1 MSIHAT
7 PNMASFLRSLI
18 QPPLSQWW
26 LSEQRMRAQRAGH
39 EKRRMAQ
46 GAPHQVHYFHQSDD
60 PYCALLSQ
68 MLPDLLQRYA
78 VDLVPHLVG
87 PAADP
92 VAPDRARLVA
102 HSRKDA
108 ELLAQHHGLRFHDG
122 GAQPTDGA
130 VGWTNWVL
138 CQVIEQGDF
147 VAQAAKAMDRLWSA
161 AWPNVGHVDGAGQA
175 QVAQALAQGEAKRAR
190 WGHYLGGTF
199 YYAGEWYWGLDRLYH
214 LEQRLQDLGAWRA
227 GSPAG
232 VMFPPPED
240 LHAAQ
245 PSPVRSF
252 DFFLSL
258 RSPYTAIVAQ
268 RVLDL
273 ARHTGAQLNLRFL
286 LPMAM
291 RGLAVPRAKRMYIA
305 WDTAREA
312 RARGVPVG
320 RLLDPLG
327 VATERGLAVLAAA
340 MQAGMGEAFLLSFL
354 RGVWSEGVNA
364 STDAGLRRLA
374 LRAGLSWA
382 QVQDA
387 LNDERWRA
395 SAEANRQA
403 LLGHGLWGVPAFRV
417 GTQVFWGQDRLWAVQ
432 QALLDERNAR

>member
-1 MSIHAT
+1 
-7 PNMASFLRSLI
+7 
-18 QPPLSQWW
+18 
-26 LSEQRMRAQRAGH
+26 
-39 EKRRMAQ
+39 
-46 GAPHQVHYFHQSDD
+46 
-60 PYCALLSQ
+60 
-68 MLPDLLQRYA
+68 
-78 VDLVPHLVG
+78 
-87 PAADP
+87 
-92 VAPDRARLVA
+92 
-102 HSRKDA
+102 
-108 ELLAQHHGLRFHDG
+108 
-122 GAQPTDGA
+122 
-130 VGWTNWVL
+130 
-138 CQVIEQGDF
+138 
-147 VAQAAKAMDRLWSA
+147 
-161 AWPNVGHVDGAGQA
+161 
-175 QVAQALAQGEAKRAR
+175 
-190 WGHYLGGTF
+190 LGGTF
-199 YYAGEWYWGLDRLYH
+199 FYAGEWYWGIDRLYH
-214 LEQRLQDLGAWRA
+214 LEQRLQDLGAQRE
-227 GSPAG
+227 G
-232 VMFPPPED
+232 VAPGPMFPPGVDPNT
-240 LHAAQ
+240 AQ
-245 PSPVRSF
+245 PAAVRSF

-273 ARHTGAQLNLRFL
+273 AQHTGAQLNLRFL

-312 RARGVPVG
+312 RSRGVPFG

-340 MQAGMGEAFLLSFL
+340 MQAGMGEAFLISFL

-387 LNDERWRA
+387 LNDEGWRA

-403 LLGHGLWGVPAFRV
+403 LLDHGLWGVPAFRV

>member
-1 MSIHAT
+1 
-7 PNMASFLRSLI
+7 MASFLRSLI

-26 LSEQRMRAQRAGH
+26 LSEQRLLAQRARH
-39 EKRRMAQ
+39 ERRRTAR
-46 GAPHQVHYFHQSDD
+46 GEPHQVHYFHQSDD

-68 MLPDLLQRYA
+68 ILPDLLQRYA
-78 VDLVPHLVG
+78 VNLVPHLVG

-108 ELLAQHHGLRFHDG
+108 QLLAQHHGLSFQDS

-130 VGWTNWVL
+130 VRMANVVL
-138 CQVIEQGDF
+138 CQAIEQGDF
-147 VAQAAKAMDRLWSA
+147 VARVASAMAPLWSGA
-161 AWPNVGHVDGAGQA
+161 MPHLGDVDDAGKA
-175 QVAQALAQGEAKRAR
+175 LVAQACAQGEALRSR

-199 YYAGEWYWGLDRLYH
+199 FYAGEWYWGIDRLYH
-214 LEQRLQDLGAWRA
+214 LEQRLQDLGAQRE
-227 GSPAG
+227 G
-232 VMFPPPED
+232 VAPGPMFPPGVDPNT
-240 LHAAQ
+240 AQ
-245 PSPVRSF
+245 PAAVRSF

-273 ARHTGAQLNLRFL
+273 AQHTGAQLNLRFL

-312 RARGVPVG
+312 RSRGVPFG

-340 MQAGMGEAFLLSFL
+340 MQAGMGEAFLISFL

-387 LNDERWRA
+387 LNDEGWRA

-403 LLGHGLWGVPAFRV
+403 LLDHGLWGVPAFRV